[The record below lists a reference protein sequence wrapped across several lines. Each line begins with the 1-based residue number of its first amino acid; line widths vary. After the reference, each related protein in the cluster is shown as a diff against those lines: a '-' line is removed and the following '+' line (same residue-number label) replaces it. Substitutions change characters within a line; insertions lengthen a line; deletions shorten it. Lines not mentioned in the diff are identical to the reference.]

1 MSLRKGQRELVELY
15 RGGLCAVPAIPGG
28 GKTHCLAVWAAEMIV
43 QGLHKPGKILIVTY
57 MNSAVGNFRQRIS
70 SELQKRDLNT
80 SRDFCVS
87 TIHSLCLQIIK
98 EKPDLA
104 GMDEESEVVDSI
116 TRTWLINSA
125 IEEWRRKNEAA
136 FVYYLDEN
144 LLSGGRQD
152 KLYRDWQVRLCSVMS
167 SAIGDF
173 KCSGISPEEAKARCS
188 GLKGASFLKHAAEI
202 YESYD
207 RRLKASGLVDFD
219 DMLRKARTLLLEDAA
234 LLAKYRRLYSFVCE
248 DEAQDSNILQSE
260 ILSLISNGNF
270 LRVGD
275 SNQAICG
282 TFTNSD
288 FTLFRDFCRLQ
299 GTTVYSITQSSR
311 STRDIIDLANFFVKY
326 VTERHPVPECRE
338 SLLPQYIEPV
348 STEDERPNPVLDEYG
363 IRTAVFNSWD
373 EEASGIVRY
382 ARHMM
387 EKHPDKSF
395 AVLLPTAWKI
405 SDVAALLE
413 ASGLPFEEL
422 DNSSGAKT
430 KVLKQL
436 GRLLDFLAQPDSG
449 RKLADL
455 LLECFLDTDGLDIE
469 SRKEFTDFIVD
480 CKVGELLYPAS
491 VNTATY
497 VLPENLS
504 GLSFLQDF
512 NGRLEII
519 RELTRYTYSRPEE
532 LILHLSDRLGFG
544 REESAIAQK
553 VAGDVRYLSA
563 RNSSWSLSDLAAE
576 LLGAKSA
583 YAYFAGVIW
592 DIKGYE
598 PKPGVIT
605 LSTYHKA
612 KGLEWDIVFLAS
624 LSFSDFP
631 VGLSDKFAGDYGF
644 LKPDYKNPQALLKAE
659 FKSLESGK
667 AGSGS
672 IRQAKLENISERARL
687 LYVGITR
694 ARQYLFLSG
703 FHFNPGKKNEIQP
716 SAYLMEIKR
725 YVEGRLHQ

>member
-1 MSLRKGQRELVELY
+1 MSLRKGQRELVELF

-28 GKTHCLAVWAAEMIV
+28 GKTHGLAVWAAEMIA
-43 QGLHKPGKILIVTY
+43 QGLNKPGKILIVTY

-70 SELQKRDLNT
+70 SELRKRGLNT
-80 SRDFCVS
+80 SRDFCIS

-104 GMDEESEVVDSI
+104 GIDEETEVVDSV
-116 TRTWLINSA
+116 TRIWLINSA
-125 IEEWRRKNEAA
+125 IEEWHRKNEAA

-152 KLYRDWQVRLCSVMS
+152 KLYRDWQDRLCSVMS

-173 KCSGISPEEAKARCS
+173 KCGGISPEEAKARCS
-188 GLKGASFLKHAAEI
+188 GLKSVSLLKHAAEI
-202 YESYD
+202 YEFYD
-207 RRLKASGLVDFD
+207 KRLKASGLVDFD
-219 DMLRKARTLLLEDAA
+219 DMLRKARTLLLEDTD
-234 LLAKYRRLYSFVCE
+234 LLAKYRRKYTFVCE

-299 GTTVYSITQSSR
+299 GTAVYSITQSSR

-348 STEDERPNPVLDEYG
+348 STEDERPNPVPDEYG
-363 IRTAVFNSWD
+363 IRTAVFNSWE

-382 ARHMM
+382 ARNMR

-405 SDVAALLE
+405 NDVAALLE

-430 KVLKQL
+430 KVLKQM

-455 LLECFLDTDGLDIE
+455 LLECFLDTEGLDID
-469 SRKEFTDFIVD
+469 SRKEFTDFIVG

-491 VNTATY
+491 ANTATCM
-497 VLPENLS
+497 LPENLS
-504 GLSFLQDF
+504 GMSFLRDF
-512 NGRLEII
+512 NDRLEII
-519 RELTRYTYSRPEE
+519 RELTGFTYSRPEE

-544 REESAIAQK
+544 REERAIAQK

-563 RNSSWSLSDLAAE
+563 RNSSGSLSDLAAD
-576 LLGAKSA
+576 LLEAKSA

-592 DIKGYE
+592 DLKGYK

-631 VGLSDKFAGDYGF
+631 AGLSDKFAGDYWF
-644 LKPDYKNPQALLKAE
+644 LKSDYKNPQALLKAE
-659 FKSLESGK
+659 FKSLETGK
-667 AGSGS
+667 AGSS
-672 IRQAKLENISERARL
+672 STRQAKLENISERARL

-694 ARQYLFLSG
+694 AKQYLFLSG

>member
-1 MSLRKGQRELVELY
+1 MSLRKGQKELVEQY
-15 RGGLCAVPAIPGG
+15 RGGYCAVPAIPGG
-28 GKTHCLAVWAAEMIV
+28 GKTHSLAVWTAEMIA

-70 SELQKRDLNT
+70 SELNKRDLNT

-116 TRTWLINSA
+116 TRTWIINSA
-125 IEEWRRKNEAA
+125 IDEWRRRNEAA
-136 FVYYLDEN
+136 FIYYLDDN
-144 LLSGGRQD
+144 ILHGSRQD
-152 KLYRDWQVRLCSVMS
+152 KLYRDWQDRLCGIMS
-167 SAIGDF
+167 SAISDF
-173 KCSGISPEEAKARCS
+173 KCHGISPGEATARCS
-188 GLKGASFLKHAAEI
+188 GLDNTSLLKHAAQI

-207 RRLKASGLVDFD
+207 RRLKASGYVDFD
-219 DMLRKARTLLLEDAA
+219 DMLRKARTLLMEDAI
-234 LLAKYRRLYSFVCE
+234 LLEKYRRKYSFVCE

-288 FTLFRDFCRLQ
+288 FTLFRDFCRQ
-299 GTTVYSITQSSR
+299 EGTAVYSITQSSR
-311 STRDIIDLANFFVKY
+311 STRDIIDLANYFIKY
-326 VTERHPVPECRE
+326 VTERHPVPECRG

-348 STEDERPNPVLDEYG
+348 DTEDERPNPVLEEYG
-363 IRTAVFNSWD
+363 IRTAVFSSWD
-373 EEASGIVRY
+373 EEVSGIVRY
-382 ARHMM
+382 ARHMR
-387 EKHPDKSF
+387 EKHPEKSF

-422 DNSSGAKT
+422 ENSSGAKT
-430 KVLKQL
+430 KILKKL
-436 GRLLDFLAQPDSG
+436 GRLIDFLSQPDSG
-449 RKLADL
+449 RKLGDL
-455 LLECFLDTDGLDIE
+455 LLDCFLDIEGLEIE
-469 SRKEFTDFIVD
+469 HRQAFIDFIAN
-480 CKVGELLYPAS
+480 CKVGELLYPSSQNA
-491 VNTATY
+491 VTDN
-497 VLPENLS
+497 LPENLT
-504 GLSFLQDF
+504 GLGLLADF
-512 NGRLEII
+512 NDKLEII
-519 RELTRYTYSRPEE
+519 RELAGFTYSRPEE
-532 LILHLSDRLGFG
+532 LILYLSDRLGFS

-553 VAGDVRYLSA
+553 VAGDARYLLA
-563 RNSSWSLSDLAAE
+563 RNLSWGLSDLAAE
-576 LLGAKSA
+576 LLGVKSA

-592 DIKGYE
+592 DLKGYE

-624 LSFSDFP
+624 LTFSDFP
-631 VGLSDKFAGDYGF
+631 VGLNDKFAGDYWF
-644 LKPDYKNPQALLKAE
+644 LKPDYKNPQALLTAE
-659 FKSLESGK
+659 FKGFETGK
-667 AGSGS
+667 AVSGS
-672 IRQAKLENISERARL
+672 IHKAKIENISERARL

-703 FHFNPGKKNEIQP
+703 FHSNQGKRNEIQP
-716 SAYLMEIKR
+716 SAYLLEIKS
-725 YVEGRLHQ
+725 YVEGKFK

>member
-1 MSLRKGQRELVELY
+1 MSLRKGQRELVEMY
-15 RGGLCAVPAIPGG
+15 RGGCCAVPAIPGG
-28 GKTHCLAVWAAEMIV
+28 GKTHCLAVWTAEMIA
-43 QGLHKPGKILIVTY
+43 QGLNKPGRILIVTY

-70 SELQKRDLNT
+70 GELRRRGLNA

-87 TIHSLCLQIIK
+87 TIHGLCLQIIK

-104 GMDEESEVVDSI
+104 GMDEETEVVDSV

-125 IEEWRRKNEAA
+125 IGEWRRKNESA
-136 FVYYLDEN
+136 FIYYLDEN
-144 LLSGGRQD
+144 LLNGGKQD
-152 KLYRDWQVRLCSVMS
+152 KLCRYWQDRLCSVVS
-167 SAIGDF
+167 PAISDF
-173 KCSGISPEEAKARCS
+173 KCSGIGPEEAKARCR
-188 GLKGASFLKHAAEI
+188 GLKGASLLKLAAEI

-207 RRLKASGLVDFD
+207 RRLKASGMIDFD
-219 DMLRKARTLLLEDAA
+219 DMLRKARTLLVDDAA
-234 LLAKYRRLYSFVCE
+234 LLAKYRRMYSYVCE
-248 DEAQDSNILQSE
+248 DEAQDSNLLQSE

-288 FTLFRDFCRLQ
+288 FTLFRDFCRSE
-299 GTTVYSITQSSR
+299 GTAVYHITQSGR
-311 STRDIIDLANFFVKY
+311 STRDIIDLANFFVKFI
-326 VTERHPVPECRE
+326 TERHPVPECRE
-338 SLLPQYIEPV
+338 SLLPQYIELV
-348 STEDERPNPVLDEYG
+348 DINDERPNPVLDEYG

-373 EEASGIVRY
+373 EEVSGIVKY
-382 ARHMM
+382 ARHMR
-387 EKHPDKSF
+387 EKHPEKSI
-395 AVLLPTAWKI
+395 AVLLPTVWKI
-405 SDVAALLE
+405 SDVAALME

-455 LLECFLDTDGLDIE
+455 LLECFLDTDGLEAE
-469 SRKEFTDFIVD
+469 SRKEFTEFIAV
-480 CKVGELLYPAS
+480 CNVAELLYPSSA
-491 VNTATY
+491 NAAQFA
-497 VLPENLS
+497 LPENLS
-504 GLSFLQDF
+504 GQSFLRDF
-512 NGRLEII
+512 NDGLELI
-519 RELTRYTYSRPEE
+519 RELTGFMYSRPEE

-576 LLGAKSA
+576 LLSVKSA
-583 YAYFAGVIW
+583 YSYFAGVIW
-592 DIKGYE
+592 DLKGYE

-631 VGLSDKFAGDYGF
+631 AGLNDKFAGDYWF

-659 FKSLESGK
+659 FESLKTGK

-694 ARQYLFLSG
+694 ARQYLFMSG
-703 FHFNPGKKNEIQP
+703 FHSNPGKKNEIQP
-716 SAYLMEIKR
+716 SAYLLEIKS
-725 YVEGRLHQ
+725 YVEGRLHK